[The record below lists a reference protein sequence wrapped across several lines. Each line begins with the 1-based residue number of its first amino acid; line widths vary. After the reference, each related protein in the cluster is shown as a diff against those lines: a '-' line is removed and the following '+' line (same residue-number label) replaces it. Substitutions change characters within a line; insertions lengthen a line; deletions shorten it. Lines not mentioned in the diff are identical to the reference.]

1 MIKKIDRDFGQGYY
15 NILQLTLLAIVNE
28 IIIVGMFF
36 GIYNELDHSINYRK
50 LVWWGL
56 LISVILTIVVS
67 IISTCGLI
75 WYKLV

>member
-15 NILQLTLLAIVNE
+15 NILQLILLAIVNE

-36 GIYNELDHSINYRK
+36 GIYNELDHTINYRK
-50 LVWWGL
+50 LARWGL

-75 WYKLV
+75 WYKLL